1 MAIQAQ
7 VAGGGFWGRIRPQSK
22 WGRRTVGLAAASL
35 LFWALEQ
42 VAVAFGQSV
51 YGPWIVL
58 LLGLQGISSFAAL
71 LYGIAGI
78 ISREER
84 SILVYL
90 ALGSLGLVIVG
101 QIVLAFLE

>member
-1 MAIQAQ
+1 
-7 VAGGGFWGRIRPQSK
+7 VGPNVSRS
-22 WGRRTVGLAAASL
+22 RTAGLAAASL

-58 LLGLQGISSFAAL
+58 LLGLQGISSFVAL
-71 LYGIAGI
+71 LYGSAGI

-101 QIVLAFLE
+101 QIVLAFLQ